1 MKPGTKNCRKTS
13 GGGRGGLGKPVMGE
27 RRPSKAI
34 DGWKRPEET
43 SNSAKGGLARPLMG
57 EEA

>member
-13 GGGRGGLGKPVMGE
+13 GGGKGGLGKPVMGK

-34 DGWKRPEET
+34 DRWKRPEET
-43 SNSAKGGLARPLMG
+43 SNSAKGA
-57 EEA
+57 